1 MAELDNR
8 IIKAIEQQVLNP
20 DYLGYTLDKI
30 MERVIERQQD
40 NPDRPAQVQQ
50 ELRQLHKELDR
61 FMTLIASGRTPERVL
76 QEIADREQRIQAL
89 EQELS
94 ELQVQVPMEIDR
106 KWLRK
111 AASERLGRF
120 SELIHADVPVAGQA
134 LRKLLAEPMRFEP
147 VELDGKKTYRITG
160 KTKVGALLAG
170 DHIRL
175 ASPRGGH
182 LIPQLRTTSYV
193 TSLF

>member
-1 MAELDNR
+1 MA
-8 IIKAIEQQVLNP
+8 AQS
-20 DYLGYTLDKI
+20 
-30 MERVIERQQD
+30 RQ
-40 NPDRPAQVQQ
+40 R
-50 ELRQLHKELDR
+50 
-61 FMTLIASGRTPERVL
+61 ASGPL
-76 QEIADREQRIQAL
+76 FGADTC
-89 EQELS
+89 
-94 ELQVQVPMEIDR
+94 
-106 KWLRK
+106 
-111 AASERLGRF
+111 
-120 SELIHADVPVAGQA
+120 DVPVAGQA

-147 VELDGKKTYRITG
+147 VELDGKRTYRITG